1 MFVVVDRKKK
11 GKEKKK
17 KKNAFIAHGIAYIFP
32 NFSVD
37 NLQRSSQVNSRED
50 PHKLVWQSKN
60 RPVYT

>member
-50 PHKLVWQSKN
+50 PHKLV
-60 RPVYT
+60 